1 MLFFFLGIWIY
12 RRDNLRG
19 MLGAGRSDLQ
29 AFRMFSQHSKWVIT
43 LVNSKKV
50 WSIACINYFQ
60 VKRAL
65 IGKKNWF

>member
-1 MLFFFLGIWIY
+1 MPRVSNAFKDYTSIKP
-12 RRDNLRG
+12 RPE
-19 MLGAGRSDLQ
+19 SDLQ
-29 AFRMFSQHSKWVIT
+29 AFRMFSQHSKWVIA